1 MTDLLSASID
11 TIVKTFNDE
20 MITFLNQLMV
30 IADQIEISK
39 VNLSKVQFSKR
50 TLVQAININSIICI
64 NLFAAF
70 ILNPEFSDFLEQV
83 QAKNYKYFYALV
95 DNDIVDVEFRDLL
108 QIIKTVSMGIDEE
121 SMENIFGYIEN
132 VTVLANIY
140 ACKTIDSKQ

>member
-1 MTDLLSASID
+1 M
-11 TIVKTFNDE
+11 
-20 MITFLNQLMV
+20 
-30 IADQIEISK
+30 
-39 VNLSKVQFSKR
+39 
-50 TLVQAININSIICI
+50 
-64 NLFAAF
+64 
-70 ILNPEFSDFLEQV
+70 EQV